1 MSDRFPDPWFLQRT
15 LGEFARGFE
24 GLASLFKPGPGPGQL
39 DLEGIQ
45 QALAAHYQ
53 GLFTQLAPTALAAPA
68 GASAGAA
75 FVRYQE
81 AAARSG
87 VLLAAIAREA
97 SGRFARSLAASG
109 PDAPPITSLRE
120 LHALWI
126 ECGEAAYHDAAH
138 REDFAEA
145 QAALVGALAEL
156 AAQAPRA

>member
-1 MSDRFPDPWFLQRT
+1 MNDRFSDPWFLQRT

-24 GLASLFKPGPGPGQL
+24 GLANLFKPGPGPGPF

-45 QALAAHYQ
+45 RALAAHYQ
-53 GLFTQLAPTALAAPA
+53 GLFTPPAPAALAAPG
-68 GASAGAA
+68 GANAGAA

-87 VLLAAIAREA
+87 VLVAEIAREA
-97 SGRFARSLAASG
+97 SGRFARALAAGG

-156 AAQAPRA
+156 AAQARRA